1 MFWAQWGATLPVM
14 KRLFSVLLLPTLLL
28 LGQAPD
34 KETEKKVKMKDLPA
48 AVQQA
53 VKEQSQGATLR
64 GLSQE
69 VKDGK
74 TLYEAELRIAGRT
87 KDVTFDTDGKV
98 VAVEQEVALSSI
110 PAPAREAIQKAVGSS
125 KLLLVET
132 VTESGGTFY
141 EAHWKKGGKE
151 LEVKVDA
158 AGKPVQ

>member
-1 MFWAQWGATLPVM
+1 M
-14 KRLFSVLLLPTLLL
+14 KRLFSVLLLPLLL
-28 LGQAPD
+28 LGQSPD

-53 VKEQSQGATLR
+53 VKEQSKGATLR

-87 KDVTFDTDGKV
+87 KDVTFDTQGKV
-98 VAVEQEVALSSI
+98 VAVEEEVALSSI
-110 PAPAREAIQKAVGSS
+110 PAPAREAIQKAVDGA

-132 VTESGGTFY
+132 VSERGSIFY
-141 EAHWKKGGKE
+141 EAHFKKGGQE

-158 AGKPVQ
+158 TGKPVQ